1 MTTIYHNPR
10 CSKSRQTLQLLED
23 KNEDLNIVKYLEEPP
38 TKEEL
43 KRILELLNIKP
54 IALVRKNE
62 QIWKDNFKGKDLS
75 QEEIIDAMLN
85 NPKLI
90 ERPIVVKGAEASI
103 GRPPENVLSIL

>member
-10 CSKSRQTLQLLED
+10 CSKSRQTLQLLEE
-23 KNEDLNIVKYLEEPP
+23 KNEELNIVKYLEEPP

-75 QEEIIDAMLN
+75 QEEIINAMLD

-90 ERPIVVKGAEASI
+90 ERPIVVKGAKASI